1 MCLNSFFTKYSL
13 DPTWVQINMKSV
25 MENNNLI
32 ISKELRLELNS
43 MSGHLAVFSGDNL
56 NGSLDEGSLVI

>member
-1 MCLNSFFTKYSL
+1 
-13 DPTWVQINMKSV
+13 